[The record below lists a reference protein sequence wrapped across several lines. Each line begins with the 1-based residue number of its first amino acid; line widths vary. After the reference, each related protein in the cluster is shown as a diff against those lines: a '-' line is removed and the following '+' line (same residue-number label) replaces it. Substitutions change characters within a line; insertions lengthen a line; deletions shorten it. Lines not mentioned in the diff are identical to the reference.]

1 MRQVMQEEGTA
12 AAGAGRMVRE
22 TGRGGTRWRELEAA
36 PHGAPPPTAIMLLG
50 RKTFTSQP
58 QLLSKR
64 AQRKT

>member
-1 MRQVMQEEGTA
+1 MQEEGTA
-12 AAGAGRMVRE
+12 AAGGGRLGRGR
-22 TGRGGTRWRELEAA
+22 GRGGTRWRELEAA
-36 PHGAPPPTAIMLLG
+36 PHGAPSPTAIMLLG